1 MPDTRFHLAQ
11 VNIAR
16 IAAPLDS
23 AQMSGFMS
31 QLDTLNALA
40 DASPGFVWRYQ
51 DTHGNATSLRPY
63 PEDDRIILNMSV
75 WETLEA
81 LTAYVYHSAHAAP
94 MRRRREWFLPFDGP
108 YQALW
113 WIPAV
118 KRGLTAPPT
127 VEDARQRLAH
137 LRAHGPTPTAFTFRR
152 FFAPDGAETAGP
164 ALSADTLLNTPRI
177 PPSQ

>member
-1 MPDTRFHLAQ
+1 MPETSSHLAQ

-23 AQMSGFMS
+23 AQMSGFMT
-31 QLDTLNALA
+31 QLDAINALA

-51 DTHGNATSLRPY
+51 DHLGNATSLRPY
-63 PEDDRIILNMSV
+63 PEDDRIIFNMSV
-75 WETLEA
+75 WETLAA
-81 LTAYVYHSAHAAP
+81 LTAYVYHSGHAAP

-113 WIPAV
+113 WLPA
-118 KRGLTAPPT
+118 GTLPT
-127 VEDARQRLAH
+127 IEDARQRLAH

-152 FFAPDGAETAGP
+152 FFAPDGAETPGP
-164 ALSADTLLNTPRI
+164 ALSADTLLNTPRL
-177 PPSQ
+177 PPTP